1 MIHQRLPIR
10 LESHAYR
17 CQGLNCKE
25 VRFQSNLKLL
35 IYVMI
40 KKIRK
45 TSIKSPNY
53 FRFKRVLIG
62 LVMKLKLSIVS
73 HSLPDRIRVIHHHT
87 RLADLSDEELWT
99 SFRIRR
105 EDFGRLLIALKM
117 NLPLI
122 RLDNNTVFTGEE
134 ILLIAR
140 YRFVTGLKLVHMA
153 AVFNREYSQLSR
165 AFNWFIRHMIDN
177 FAYLLTDNLDY
188 WLPDFPH
195 FSECIREKL
204 AEVSGVVYPEN
215 GYRVCAF
222 YDDTVL
228 KVCRPGSGPN
238 PDGTRKDTNIQ
249 RAFYNGW
256 KKQHGIKFQS
266 LEAPNGMCM
275 HMFGP
280 MSCRRSDVELIE
292 LSGLNEKLQELQL
305 GNDHQY
311 DSY

>member
-1 MIHQRLPIR
+1 
-10 LESHAYR
+10 
-17 CQGLNCKE
+17 
-25 VRFQSNLKLL
+25 
-35 IYVMI
+35 
-40 KKIRK
+40 
-45 TSIKSPNY
+45 
-53 FRFKRVLIG
+53 
-62 LVMKLKLSIVS
+62 MKLKLSIVS